1 MKRNVLFW
9 FAVFLS
15 IGLPLVSSPA
25 AAVQEEANP
34 WAVEEAH
41 QPSTTPMQTLDEAL
55 KYVTTAKWNEA
66 VAQNRAIAAAAKKK
80 IPKGSHRSSES
91 SQGGNGHCG
100 GNLPPCWVLD
110 RESGHNDGDPNT
122 YDVHAYNPNGCSGRG
137 CYGKWQ
143 CDPNSCNGT
152 GTEEEQDAEAA
163 RLWDGGAGCSHWAA
177 CG

>member
-1 MKRNVLFW
+1 MKRNVLCW

-15 IGLPLVSSPA
+15 LGLSLVSSPA

-34 WAVEEAH
+34 WAVEQAH
-41 QPSTTPMQTLDEAL
+41 QSTTPMQGLDEAVHYASL
-55 KYVTTAKWNEA
+55 VEWNKAE
-66 VAQNRAIAAAAKKK
+66 AQNRAVAAAAKKK
-80 IPKGSHRSSES
+80 NPKVSHRSSS

-100 GNLPPCWVLD
+100 GDLPPCWVLD

-122 YDVHAYNPNGCSGRG
+122 YDINAYNPTGCGGAG

-143 CDPNSCNGT
+143 CDPSSCDGT
-152 GTEEEQDAEAA
+152 GTEEEQDAEAR
-163 RLWDGGAGCSHWAA
+163 RLWNGGAGCSNWAA